1 MFSTTSLWSRLP
13 RARWLLAFA
22 LIAGLVACGG
32 SGSSSGV
39 DNSGPT
45 TGREAALAAGPVLNA
60 AELAAAE
67 KSARLA
73 DAARDSL
80 PLENLPPGQIAA
92 KTAYLSG
99 SVARKAAAVRIPVYR
114 FYNSATGAH
123 FFTTS
128 TAERDNV
135 INTLSPPFNHEGEA
149 FSVASDFSP
158 GLSPV
163 HRFYNTQS
171 GVHFYT
177 ISETE
182 RANVV
187 ANLTQF
193 QYEGVAYHASQ
204 VSGQGLLPFYRFY
217 VPSRGFHFYTAS
229 EEEKNSIIANLA
241 AVYSFEGVGY
251 YVLDTNWTSEK
262 LPHTGL
268 TDQQCYQS
276 GSNTL
281 VACSGS
287 GALAL
292 YPQQD
297 GHRTAVNPMSYS
309 AVRATLVSNYP
320 LTSCVRDNLTGLI
333 WEGKTDDGGLRDKDN
348 NYTSLGNGLPGD
360 TSGYV
365 AAVNAINLCGYND
378 WRLPTMGELASIV
391 DFGTRNPSI
400 RSAWFPNAAW
410 YPSTLSGGSW
420 SSEALSTD
428 SSQAWAGDFND
439 GLTYSDFRTEPYAVR
454 LVRGSSPV
462 GVRFAYSTLAHGSDA
477 ANNVVNDAWT
487 GLQWRRCQE
496 GKTWNGAACVGT
508 ASILSHEQAM
518 VHARGQTGW
527 RLPNIREL
535 SSLLD
540 LRVASGASID
550 ATAFPATSASMQWTS
565 SPFVSTP
572 NNVWL
577 VNFANGEVSYG
588 YRYPTYPFRLV
599 RTPG

>member
-73 DAARDSL
+73 DAAGDAL
-80 PLENLPPGQIAA
+80 PLEKLPPGQIAA

-135 INTLSPPFNHEGEA
+135 INTLSPPFSHEGEA

-187 ANLTQF
+187 ANLPQF

-309 AVRATLVSNYP
+309 ALRASLVLNHP
-320 LTSCVRDNLTGLI
+320 LTSCVRDNVTGLV

-348 NYTSLGNGLPGD
+348 AFTNLGNGLSDD

-365 AAVNAINLCGYND
+365 VLVNDMNLCGYSD
-378 WRLPTMGELASIV
+378 WRLPTRQELLGIADHGV
-391 DFGTRNPSI
+391 VTPSI
-400 RSAWFPNAAW
+400 ESAWFPNTFA
-410 YPSTLSGGSW
+410 GRFW
-420 SSEALSTD
+420 SANVDGAD
-428 SSQAWAGDFND
+428 SLQAWFVDFND
-439 GLTYSDFRTEPYAVR
+439 GSSSYTYRSLGYGVR
-454 LVRGSSPV
+454 LVHGSTSSSP
-462 GVRFAYSTLAHGSDA
+462 RFSFGSVPYGSDA
-477 ANNVVNDAWT
+477 ANNLVNDAWT
-487 GLQWRRCQE
+487 GLQWRRCEE
-496 GKTWNGAACVGT
+496 GRTWNGSTCTGT
-508 ASILSHEQAM
+508 VSTYTHEQALT
-518 VHARGQTGW
+518 HAKGQTGW
-527 RLPNIREL
+527 RLPNVKEL
-535 SSLLD
+535 SSLVD
-540 LRVASGASID
+540 TGRSSGARIDPASFPGASGTWVWS
-550 ATAFPATSASMQWTS
+550 S
-565 SPFVSTP
+565 SPFVGNTTAAWDVVFG
-572 NNVWL
+572 NGNVEFDVRTRL
-577 VNFANGEVSYG
+577 DAV
-588 YRYPTYPFRLV
+588 RLV
-599 RTPG
+599 RVPQ